1 MKKVLSWILAA
12 ALVLSMTGCGL
23 IAPQETTPS
32 VIPEIFELLD
42 LSAAEKVETL
52 YFDYYVLNSATRE
65 QADSYAQAI
74 ADAGYEERTAG
85 WINDA
90 AEDHFAGYYSGGDR
104 QVTLCFYKD
113 TIVLC
118 QNRMSPK
125 QGDVWLLAGAP
136 EALLEGQ
143 EISTEEDLIMLD
155 TTAAQQ
161 EKIGSYD
168 ALVITNTSWQATSNY
183 AFWLQCRKNFQYFS
197 YFDNSSVPGKRFLE
211 AYFHEENGEP
221 MQTIVAW
228 EDGTTVLIT
237 LSANDTFDE
246 YTLWNWFGAAVLPG
260 MAYLEQLWPS
270 AGGLTI
276 GSGQGFDSAGFYYS
290 YRSGSKSQDFADL
303 KNKIIGLGFVEEV
316 TEVARDGYL
325 EYTAA
330 RYDDFGG
337 RKIAIW
343 YQLIL
348 DGDYL
353 EAEIGYS
360 VQEGSHK
367 N

>member
-12 ALVLSMTGCGL
+12 ALLVSMTGCGL

-42 LSAAEKVETL
+42 LSAAKKVETL

-65 QADSYAQAI
+65 QADTYAQVI
-74 ADAGYEERTAG
+74 ADAGYEERAAG
-85 WINDA
+85 WVNGTE
-90 AEDHFAGYYSGGDR
+90 EDNFSRYYNGADR
-104 QVTLCFYKD
+104 QVVLCFYKD
-113 TIVLC
+113 TVVLC
-118 QNRMSPK
+118 QSPMQPK
-125 QGDVWLLAGAP
+125 SGDMWLLAGAP

-143 EISTEEDLIMLD
+143 EISTEEDFIMLD

-161 EKIGSYD
+161 EKIGQYD
-168 ALVITNTSWQATSNY
+168 AQVILNTSWQAVSNY
-183 AFWLQCRKNFQYFS
+183 AFWLQCRQGYQYYS
-197 YFDNSSVPGKRFLE
+197 YFDNPSVQGKRFME
-211 AYFHEENGEP
+211 GYFHEENGEP
-221 MQTIVAW
+221 LQTIVAW
-228 EDGTTVLIT
+228 EDGTAVLIT
-237 LSANDTFDE
+237 ISSNDTFDE

-270 AGGLTI
+270 VGGLTI
-276 GSGQGFDSAGFYYS
+276 GSGQGYDSTGFYYS
-290 YRSGSKSQDFADL
+290 YCSGANAQDFADL
-303 KNKIIGLGFVEEV
+303 KNKIIGHGFVEEA
-316 TEVARDGYL
+316 TEVTRDGYL

-337 RKIAIW
+337 YKVAIW
-343 YQLIL
+343 YQIIL

-367 N
+367 D